1 MKTPMKVIIMIS
13 LIIEAIQ
20 VILAFIVEIV
30 KMIMQLLAEIEAYFT
45 EGKEEGVM

>member
-1 MKTPMKVIIMIS
+1 MIS

-30 KMIMQLLAEIEAYFT
+30 KMIMQLLAEIEAYFQG
-45 EGKEEGVM
+45 ENSKEVM

>member
-1 MKTPMKVIIMIS
+1 MKVRIMIS

-30 KMIMQLLAEIEAYFT
+30 KMIMQLLAEIEAYFQGKD
-45 EGKEEGVM
+45 GKEVM